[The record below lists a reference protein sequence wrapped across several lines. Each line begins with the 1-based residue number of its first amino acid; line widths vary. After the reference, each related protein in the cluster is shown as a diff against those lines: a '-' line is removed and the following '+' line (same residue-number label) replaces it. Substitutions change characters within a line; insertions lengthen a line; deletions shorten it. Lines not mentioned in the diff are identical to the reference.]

1 MKIAIIGAGAIGK
14 LLATYYAQQHE
25 VIVVVRREEQ
35 ARAIMNN
42 GITKLAS
49 TQCVNYR
56 VQATTTLP
64 KADIYFVTVKFY
76 HLMALQPLLQQ
87 VTTTLVFLQNGLA
100 HQSFAQQFSCEVL
113 VGTLTVGA
121 ETKNDTTVYERGA
134 GTMKLSAPQ
143 QHIIWQLTSE
153 ALPISYVADVNEVL
167 WQKAMLNSLINPL
180 TALLDLPNGELVT
193 NKHAFHLLKTIYKE
207 LITAFPDKKHLVG
220 FEDVVQL
227 CHNTAMNTSSMRA
240 DFLARRPS
248 ELSTIVGA
256 ILEQAL
262 NQQQVL
268 PTLHTLYYA
277 LLAIEERRASE

>member
-25 VIVVVRREEQ
+25 VIMVVRREEQ

-42 GITKLAS
+42 GITKL
-49 TQCVNYR
+49 TPTRHVNYR
-56 VQATTTLP
+56 VQATTILP

-76 HLMALQPLLQQ
+76 HLIALQSLLQQ

-100 HQSFAQQFSCEVL
+100 HQSFAKQFSCEVL

-121 ETKNDTTVYERGA
+121 ETKNDTTVYERGT
-134 GTMKLSAPQ
+134 GTMQLSAPQ
-143 QHIIWQLTSE
+143 NHAIWQLTSE
-153 ALPISYVADVNEVL
+153 ALPIKYVKNVNEVL
-167 WQKAMLNSLINPL
+167 WQKAILNSLINPL

-193 NKHAFHLLKTIYKE
+193 NEHAFHLLQTIYTE
-207 LITAFPDKKHLVG
+207 LIHAFPDKKHLVG
-220 FEDVVQL
+220 IEDVVQL

-240 DFLARRPS
+240 DFLAGRPS
-248 ELSTIVGA
+248 ELETIVGA
-256 ILEQAL
+256 ILEEAV
-262 NQQQVL
+262 NRQQLL